1 MAMPMVQMQIESPR
15 QRYDGLVSELA
26 GKLVNGGDDKKQ
38 RMEATLHSMVRA
50 VDSMK
55 SITDEPTAT
64 ILVEVEGGLVQNV
77 EPMGELPHLVLV
89 LVRDHDNL
97 KVDPAA
103 EDNEW
108 LLGGNERSVRG
119 HQPGLPNLK
128 GLDNLNLT
136 RLAAAV
142 TAELE
147 KRRLRDDSY
156 VQGYKAGFLA
166 ALCDE
171 NWGPGQV
178 WTDEEA
184 AELFAELDKSFT
196 PRIEDPGQG
205 QTLLDR
211 HLEKFD
217 LPQE

>member
-1 MAMPMVQMQIESPR
+1 MAMPMVQMHVESPR
-15 QRYDGLVSELA
+15 QRYDRLVSELA
-26 GKLVNGGDDKKQ
+26 GKLVSGDEKKQ
-38 RMEATLHSMVRA
+38 RMENTLRSMVRV

-55 SITDEPTAT
+55 AISDDPTAT

-77 EPMGELPHLVLV
+77 EPVGGLPHPVLV

-97 KVDPAA
+97 KVDPTA

-108 LLGGNERSVRG
+108 LLGASNGLEG
-119 HQPGLPNLK
+119 EHQPNVPNLK
-128 GLDNLNLT
+128 SLDNLKLT

-142 TAELE
+142 ATELE
-147 KRRLRDDSY
+147 QRRLRDDSY
-156 VQGYKAGFLA
+156 VLGYKAGFLA
-166 ALCDE
+166 ALRDE

-184 AELFAELDKSFT
+184 EGLLLELEQLFPA
-196 PRIEDPGQG
+196 PIEDSSQN
-205 QTLLDR
+205 QTLLER

-217 LPQE
+217 MPQE